1 MSKAREI
8 NIFFIHAQ
16 WLKDRERVIS
26 EFQKLITKYNFK
38 DIKKTK
44 IRVITDCDP
53 SDVNPELISKTVNYD
68 QIKDEEI
75 PEGEPVPDKKLS
87 FYNGLMRNLHVF
99 QLSNSL
105 KHYKALEEISKNSG
119 DNDINIV
126 LEDDILYEDKVCML
140 LERLISDLQSDYGL
154 IFLGLPSNLDVNKRQ
169 GVKYQNTSEVFRV
182 LPYCDSY
189 IISTAA
195 AKILYNNYLPIK
207 FVNNV
212 QLSYV
217 LEKVKFQGRLALPN
231 IFMDGSKYGLFLSVL
246 SPNNILLFN
255 NEYMKVK
262 MLLDKPI
269 NELSNNDNKEM
280 EKIFK
285 ESVISS
291 NPDLMHLH
299 ALYKI
304 KNNAFKE
311 AEDIFENGLKIY
323 QAYNCILNHES
334 QFLRDYIKN
343 YKNLQVI

>member
-1 MSKAREI
+1 MSTQRKI
-8 NIFFIHAQ
+8 NVFFVHAQ

-26 EFQKLITKYNFK
+26 EFQKLITKYSFK
-38 DIKKTK
+38 DIRTTK
-44 IRVITDCDP
+44 VRVITECDP
-53 SDVNPELISKTVNYD
+53 NEINSEIISKTVNYD
-68 QIKDEEI
+68 QIKDK
-75 PEGEPVPDKKLS
+75 EGEESLPIEKKLS

-105 KHYKALEEISKNSG
+105 KHYKALEEISKTSG
-119 DNDINIV
+119 ENDINII

-140 LERLISDLQSDYGL
+140 LEKLISDLNSDYGI
-154 IFLGLPSNLDVNKRQ
+154 IFLGLPSNIDASKRQ
-169 GVKYQNTSEVFRV
+169 GVKYQNTNEVFRI

-189 IISTAA
+189 IISTATA
-195 AKILYNNYLPIK
+195 RKLYDNYLPIK
-207 FVNNV
+207 YVNNV

-217 LEKVKFQGRLALPN
+217 LEKTDTSGRLTLPN

-246 SPNNILLFN
+246 NPNNALLFN
-255 NEYMKVK
+255 NEYMKAK
-262 MLLDKPI
+262 ILNDKGI
-269 NELSNNDNKEM
+269 NDLSTNDKNDL

-285 ESVISS
+285 DSMIAG

-304 KNNAFKE
+304 KNEKFKD
-311 AEDIFENGLKIY
+311 ADDIFENALKVY

-343 YKNLQVI
+343 YKNLQVMP